1 MNKIIK
7 YRFNI
12 EAITPVYFGSEEKG
26 EFLKNSYGNPFITGN
41 SIGGAIRSF
50 LEKYMGNKENI
61 IEVLG
66 GEAVNEEKLDF
77 IESNAII
84 TDGIIAGSKEDICIK
99 EGTRI
104 NRRTSTADDGS
115 KYEFEYLDIG
125 TRISFEIEMEC
136 NDENEIK
143 FKTIIKDITNGIS
156 DKKLTLGGQVT
167 NGFGQFKINQIE
179 KKEFNL
185 DSIEGLKEY
194 IFKRNDNNL
203 HWKKVNVNNNASIDN
218 CEEIK
223 FILKGGFP
231 YGVYQNYD
239 YDIEKNFKLSGIQ
252 RGNKG
257 YYIPASSIKGLM
269 KSEIEK
275 LYNSLGVCSEDYVLK
290 LFGGQNSIGRIIF
303 KDIILNNANEIE
315 VFYPKKIDGKSK
327 EEDKYPTYNKV
338 DRLVGSSYT
347 NALFKQREI
356 EGQALIELSLNNFV
370 DNKEFVYPILTI
382 LRNIGLGLIPIGGR
396 TSVGLGEFEAEEMKV
411 TIKDYE
417 VKIDFNIDSRS
428 IEIKEDKEKLD
439 DFRKAF
445 KKSLEKGWVKND

>member
-12 EAITPVYFGSEEKG
+12 QALSPVYFGSEEKG
-26 EFLKNSYGNPFITGN
+26 EILKNSQGNPFITGN

-50 LEKYMGNKENI
+50 LKKYVGNKENI
-61 IEVLG
+61 KEVIG
-66 GEAVNEEKLDF
+66 GEAVNEEKPDF

-99 EGTRI
+99 EGTRV

-136 NDENEIK
+136 NNENETK
-143 FKTIIKDITNGIS
+143 FRNIIKDIINGINS
-156 DKKLTLGGQVT
+156 KKLTLGGQIT

-194 IFKRNDNNL
+194 IFKRNDSNS
-203 HWKKVNVNNNASIDN
+203 HWKKVNVNYNPNIDK

-223 FILKGGFP
+223 FVLKGRFP

-239 YDIEKNFKLSGIQ
+239 MKKDSKPSGIQ
-252 RGNKG
+252 RGKEG

-275 LYNSLGVCSEDYVLK
+275 LYNSLGVSSEDYVLK
-290 LFGGQNSIGRIIF
+290 LFGGQKSIGKIIF
-303 KDIILNNANEIE
+303 KDIILNNAKEIE
-315 VFYPKKIDGKSK
+315 VFYPKKIDGNSK

-356 EGQALIELSLNNFV
+356 EGEALIEFSLNNFA
-370 DNKEFVYPILTI
+370 DNEEFIYPILTI

-396 TSVGLGEFEAEEMKV
+396 TSVGLGKFEAEEMRAI
-411 TIKDYE
+411 IKNYE
-417 VKIDFNIDSRS
+417 VKIDFNIDSSS
-428 IEIKEDKEKLD
+428 IEIKGDKEKLD
-439 DFRKAF
+439 EFRNVF
-445 KKSLEKGWVKND
+445 EKSLKQRGVKND